1 MSVVGGPNDAFSSQ
15 LHRAIRHERRR
26 LRWRLSVLFGV
37 VAGLLAGAI
46 VLAPVSRVPLV
57 VLPLML
63 SVGSLFLLPVLGGE
77 GQGALQRLV
86 GQPAPAFWLASPTSG
101 VVALL
106 DGVLLAGGVGQVPL
120 DRHARYRVASVAY
133 DEQRHQLTIDVVRL
147 TRTRQRFGDSGTT
160 VELNKRYRLEL
171 DRSVAPEAAYSF
183 AREAIARA
191 AR

>member
-1 MSVVGGPNDAFSSQ
+1 
-15 LHRAIRHERRR
+15 L
-26 LRWRLSVLFGV
+26 VLFGV
-37 VAGLLAGAI
+37 AAGLLAGAI
-46 VLAPVSRVPLV
+46 VLAPVSRAPLV

-86 GQPAPAFWLASPTSG
+86 GQPPPAFWLASPTSG

-106 DGVLLAGGVGQVPL
+106 DDALLAGGVGQVPF

-133 DEQRHQLTIDVVRL
+133 DERLHELSVDVVRV
-147 TRTRQRFGDSGTT
+147 TTARQRFGGEGATFDVHTRHR
-160 VELNKRYRLEL
+160 VAL
-171 DRSVAPEAAYSF
+171 DRSVSADAAFAF
-183 AREAIARA
+183 AREALGRA